1 MLTSKYLDS
10 IANNTSTFFV
20 KEGTIFQLFTLP
32 ISVNKNGNKNMKAET
47 SHLCCF
53 QQLIIFMKKVE
64 LAEPFPNS
72 TSIKKMVK
80 LQLSLVC
87 SKVRHKKKKP
97 KRKQEE
103 RRLSF
108 YIWADHHSRIIEYS
122 QPAEI
127 EPSDSRFIKA
137 SLHSSIIS
145 LKLITF

>member
-64 LAEPFPNS
+64 LAEPFPDS
-72 TSIKKMVK
+72 TSIKKW
-80 LQLSLVC
+80 LNFSFLSYAQ
-87 SKVRHKKKKP
+87 KYGIKKKKP

>member
-32 ISVNKNGNKNMKAET
+32 ISVT

-64 LAEPFPNS
+64 LAEPFPDS
-72 TSIKKMVK
+72 TSIKKW
-80 LQLSLVC
+80 LNFSFLSYAQ
-87 SKVRHKKKKP
+87 KNGIKKKKP

-108 YIWADHHSRIIEYS
+108 YIWADHHSRITEYS

-137 SLHSSIIS
+137 SLYSSIIS

>member
-1 MLTSKYLDS
+1 M
-10 IANNTSTFFV
+10 N
-20 KEGTIFQLFTLP
+20 
-32 ISVNKNGNKNMKAET
+32 AET

-64 LAEPFPNS
+64 LPEPFPDS
-72 TSIKKMVK
+72 TSIKKWLNFSFLSHAQKYGVK
-80 LQLSLVC
+80 
-87 SKVRHKKKKP
+87 KKKKKP

-127 EPSDSRFIKA
+127 EPSDSCFIKA